1 MGIGKRVFGTL
12 GDGRPVHIYTLTN
25 SNGVEA
31 RITNYGGALVSLR
44 IPDRHGRM
52 GDVVLGYNT
61 LEEYISDG
69 NYFGCIVGRYANR
82 IAGGRFGLDGVE
94 YRLARNDD
102 VNHLH
107 GGVRGFNKVLWDAR
121 ETEKGENTGL
131 SLSYLSW
138 HGEEGYPGDLSVR
151 VLYLLTDEDE
161 LRIEY
166 SARAHGDTVVNL
178 THHSYFNLAG
188 AGDVLGHLL
197 TIYADR
203 FTPVDETL
211 IPTGELRSVE
221 GTPMDFTE
229 TKAIGADIDADYEQL
244 LFGKGYD
251 HNWVLKEGGGP
262 LALAVR
268 VYEPATGRVMEIH
281 TTEPGLQLYTGNYLD
296 GVEGKGGRK
305 YGRWGGLCLE
315 AQHFPDSPN
324 RPEFPSTILRAGE
337 TYTQTTVHR
346 FLVRYGNPQEFL
358 AQRAC
363 LRPRSR
369 SRPIL
374 R

>member
-1 MGIGKRVFGTL
+1 MDVGKRVFGTL
-12 GDGRPVHIYTLTN
+12 GDGRPVHIYTLIN

-44 IPDRHGRM
+44 VPDRHGRM
-52 GDVVLGYNT
+52 GDVVLGYDT
-61 LEEYISDG
+61 LEEYIGDE

-82 IAGGRFGLDGVE
+82 IAGGRFSLNGVE
-94 YRLARNDD
+94 YRLARNDG

-107 GGVRGFNKVLWDAR
+107 GGVKGFNKVLWEAR
-121 ETEKGENTGL
+121 ETEREDGVGL
-131 SLSYLSW
+131 SLAYLSR

-166 SARAHGDTVVNL
+166 AAATDRDTVVNL

-188 AGDVLGHLL
+188 ARDVLGHAL
-197 TIYADR
+197 TIYADH

-211 IPTGELRSVE
+211 IPTGELRPIE

-229 TKAIGADIDADYEQL
+229 VKAIGADIDADYEQL
-244 LFGKGYD
+244 HFGKGYD
-251 HNWVLKEGGGP
+251 HNWVLNEGGEP
-262 LALAVR
+262 LAPAAR
-268 VYEPATGRVMEIH
+268 VYEPATGRAMEVH
-281 TTEPGLQLYTGNYLD
+281 TTEPGFQLYTGNHLD
-296 GVEGKGGRK
+296 GVAGKGGRT
-305 YGRWGGLCLE
+305 YGPRSGLCLE

-337 TYTQTTVHR
+337 TYTQTTIYR
-346 FLVRYGNPQEFL
+346 FLVR
-358 AQRAC
+358 
-363 LRPRSR
+363 
-369 SRPIL
+369 
-374 R
+374 

>member
-1 MGIGKRVFGTL
+1 MGVEKSVFGTL

-31 RITNYGGALVSLR
+31 RITNYGGALVSLEV
-44 IPDRHGRM
+44 PDRHGRM
-52 GDVVLGYNT
+52 GDIVLGYDI
-61 LEEYISDG
+61 LEEYIGDG

-82 IAGGRFGLDGVE
+82 IAGGRFSLNGVE
-94 YRLARNDD
+94 YRLARNDG

-107 GGVRGFNKVLWDAR
+107 GGVRGFNKVLWEAQEAER
-121 ETEKGENTGL
+121 EDGAGL
-131 SLSYLSW
+131 FLVYLSR

-178 THHSYFNLAG
+178 SHHSYFNLAG
-188 AGDVLGHLL
+188 AGDVLGHVL
-197 TIYADR
+197 TIHADR

-211 IPTGELRSVE
+211 IPTGELRPVE

-229 TKAIGADIDADYEQL
+229 AKAIGAEIDADYEQL

-251 HNWVLKEGGGP
+251 HNWVLNQGGGP
-262 LALAVR
+262 LAPAAS
-268 VYEPATGRVMEIH
+268 VYEPATRRAMEVH
-281 TTEPGLQLYTGNYLD
+281 TTEPGVQLYTGNYLD
-296 GVEGKGGRK
+296 GVAGKGGRT
-305 YGRWGGLCLE
+305 YGRRSGLCLE

-324 RPEFPSTILRAGE
+324 RLEFPSTILRAGE
-337 TYTQTTVHR
+337 TYTQTTVYR
-346 FLVRYGNPQEFL
+346 FLVR
-358 AQRAC
+358 
-363 LRPRSR
+363 
-369 SRPIL
+369 
-374 R
+374 